1 MKTNQHEIAAKKH
14 FSIAQDID
22 KEIESESDED
32 KKLALMTVA
41 AQNYF
46 YAGTN
51 AIEFVF
57 SKLKTPMHSGT
68 HEHRLRNVL
77 NNIHLF
83 KNNEVISLYTDVDQL
98 RNSIA
103 YRAVNGHKY
112 KRMRR
117 FAEVAMDEI
126 NE

>member
-1 MKTNQHEIAAKKH
+1 MKTEQHKTAAKKH

-32 KKLALMTVA
+32 KRLALMTVA

-57 SKLKTPMHSGT
+57 SKLKNPIHSGT
-68 HEHRLRNVL
+68 HNHRLKNVL
-77 NNIHLF
+77 NNSHLF
-83 KNNEVISLYTDVDQL
+83 KNNEIIVLCSDADNL
-98 RNSIA
+98 RNSVA
-103 YRAVNGHKY
+103 YRAVNGPKY
-112 KRMRR
+112 KKMKK
-117 FAEVAMDEI
+117 FAEVAMSEI